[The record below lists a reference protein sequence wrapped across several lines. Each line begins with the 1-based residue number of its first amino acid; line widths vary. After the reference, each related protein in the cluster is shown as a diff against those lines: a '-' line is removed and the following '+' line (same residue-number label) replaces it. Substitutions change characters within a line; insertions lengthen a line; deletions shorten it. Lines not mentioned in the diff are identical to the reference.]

1 MYSITMHIILHILN
15 IFVLIRTCSYSMYE
29 IKVNNNKIGGIISI
43 VLQIIVF
50 SLIIYLLF
58 RQS

>member
-15 IFVLIRTCSYSMYE
+15 IFVLIKTFSYGMYE

-43 VLQIIVF
+43 VLQMIVF